1 MLTMQGLALLS
12 KQNNDITANARSV
25 RGGQVTTV
33 NVPNIFVG
41 FSAVTREQARSS
53 LGLTDAEFADLQV
66 NPTSLITAS
75 DIAAISQQ
83 AGPDLPGAKV

>member
-25 RGGQVTTV
+25 RGGQVTV

-53 LGLTDAEFADLQV
+53 LGLTDA
-66 NPTSLITAS
+66 
-75 DIAAISQQ
+75 
-83 AGPDLPGAKV
+83 